1 MLNTDAVSDEVVQAV
16 RAAAELEPAVEAF
29 AEATGALEP
38 VREAT
43 GWLGDSIRYRREAR
57 LAKVLIKA
65 AEKVKASGAARPR
78 SPRQAAPRR
87 GGGRVNG
94 GRREGMQ
101 ARWATLLAN
110 AATDNRDKIRL
121 AYSKILAE
129 LEPKEALLLD
139 RLWKKTPNPAEEPFE
154 TVGYET
160 TNDLVDQA
168 GLYNL
173 ERLGLLKW
181 IWSTGTTWD
190 ELSNGQVTLK
200 GVQLTELGWEFVKAC
215 HPPS

>member
-1 MLNTDAVSDEVVQAV
+1 MSDEELV
-16 RAAAELEPAVEAF
+16 RAAKAAAELEPAVEAF

-43 GWLGDSIRYRREAR
+43 GWLGDTIRYRREVH
-57 LAKVLIKA
+57 LAKVLMKA
-65 AEKVKASGAARPR
+65 AEKVKASGLPAYAVRDKLLR
-78 SPRQAAPRR
+78 AVVEDGSMEDD
-87 GGGRVNG
+87 
-94 GRREGMQ
+94 EGMQ
-101 ARWATLLAN
+101 ERWAALLAN
-110 AATDNRDKIRL
+110 TATDNDDKIKL
-121 AYSKILAE
+121 AYPTILAE

-139 RLWKKTPNPAEEPFE
+139 RLWEKTPNPAEELFE
-154 TVGYET
+154 TVGSET
-160 TNDLVDQA
+160 TSDLVDTA

-190 ELSNGQVTLK
+190 ELSNGQVSLK

-215 HPPS
+215 KSS